1 MHTNNTNTEEKI
13 EKNDDSHKMKS
24 CCGEKA
30 IHDHAVK
37 QHNTGSCCCGETTAE
52 KVGEEKSTHT
62 FQRSCCQ

>member
-1 MHTNNTNTEEKI
+1 MHTNNTKTEEKI
-13 EKNDDSHKMKS
+13 EKTDGSHKMNS

-62 FQRSCCQ
+62 FERSCCQ